1 MVKSDSKKEKT
12 ENSIENCLEESY
24 SGNHKLG
31 TEAQDLPFYVSVY
44 PFKGI
49 HQVGSHFR
57 EGLNKIKSKVMLLFP
72 FLSDNCLSLNVNYLQ
87 ILLTVE

>member
-57 EGLNKIKSKVMLLFP
+57 DGLNKIKSRVMLLFQ
-72 FLSDNCLSLNVNYLQ
+72 FLSDIASH
-87 ILLTVE
+87 